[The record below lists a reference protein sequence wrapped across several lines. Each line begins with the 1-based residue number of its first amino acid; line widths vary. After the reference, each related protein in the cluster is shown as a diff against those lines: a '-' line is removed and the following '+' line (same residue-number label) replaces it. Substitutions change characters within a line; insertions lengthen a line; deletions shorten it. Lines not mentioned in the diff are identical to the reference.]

1 MFRTSVNLPGG
12 DDRGFDGD
20 DGVDHIDHVVH
31 VDDVDVGVHQKSHKH
46 FIPYMSFCVSI
57 WDI

>member
-20 DGVDHIDHVVH
+20 DDVDHIDHVVH

-57 WDI
+57 